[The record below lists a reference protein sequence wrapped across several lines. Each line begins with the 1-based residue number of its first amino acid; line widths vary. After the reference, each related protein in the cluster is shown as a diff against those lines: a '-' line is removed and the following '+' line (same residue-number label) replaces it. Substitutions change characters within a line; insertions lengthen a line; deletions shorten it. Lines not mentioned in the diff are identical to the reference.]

1 MSSFIDYLVHNTDD
15 SPLYLFENLNIVSE
29 ELQPILD
36 GYQIP
41 HYFAE
46 DIFKLLEDEDRPLFR
61 WYNLIK

>member
-29 ELQPILD
+29 ELRPILD

-41 HYFAE
+41 PYFAE

-61 WYNLIK
+61 W